1 MFSISCVESNSE
13 SSACRKTI
21 WFFCSDEISFVLA
34 LSRLHSTAFTAWR
47 LAFFV
52 PGMLHILCGFA
63 VLLLGRDLPD
73 GNYRVL
79 KKRGVKHPDKLS
91 RVTVLHL
98 LHWVQLLF
106 MF

>member
-1 MFSISCVESNSE
+1 MPEE
-13 SSACRKTI
+13 DYLI
-21 WFFCSDEISFVLA
+21 WF

-79 KKRGVKHPDKLS
+79 KKRGVKHPDKFS
-91 RVTVLHL
+91 RVSSFSPSQYTGTNM
-98 LHWVQLLF
+98 VQLCF